1 MLIQGN
7 TVLERKRTHF
17 GEQTT
22 ILPQWPGGSKN
33 SMANQLSHKAI
44 TFFERRPHPLSH
56 EIGRGE
62 ARGNAAASG
71 DAGRGDCATAGAMAG
86 THQPTCQKKKRG
98 TR

>member
-1 MLIQGN
+1 M
-7 TVLERKRTHF
+7 
-17 GEQTT
+17 
-22 ILPQWPGGSKN
+22 GG
-33 SMANQLSHKAI
+33 QLSHKAI
-44 TFFERRPHPLSH
+44 TFFERRPPPSFPH